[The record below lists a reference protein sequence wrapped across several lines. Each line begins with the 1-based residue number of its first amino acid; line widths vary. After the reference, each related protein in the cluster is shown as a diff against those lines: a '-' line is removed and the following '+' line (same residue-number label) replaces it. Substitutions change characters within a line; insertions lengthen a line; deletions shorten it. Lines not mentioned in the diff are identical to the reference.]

1 MTTTKA
7 ATISSI
13 IAGALMIIIF
23 AAIYLELIPTIF
35 IIVIGAIGIQNII
48 IVRYLAS
55 LFYENVDYIK
65 SKNFDICDILY
76 KEFPNCNSIMEKLRD
91 MMISSG
97 INPRE
102 ENSRKKFIAQENMNI
117 ILKDEKK
124 QMKCFM
130 KGYMS
135 RSIKSSLTIN
145 DILSVEFDDRVF
157 SVIIEIMLNI
167 YERDLIHEEIAKCEE
182 EKNKILE
189 RIAKLKEDMVFAS
202 LDDVI
207 DMTE

>member
-48 IVRYLAS
+48 IVRYFAS

-182 EKNKILE
+182 KKNKILE

>member
-48 IVRYLAS
+48 IVKYFAS
-55 LFYENVDYIK
+55 LFYDNVDYIK
-65 SKNFDICDILY
+65 STNFDICDILY

-135 RSIKSSLTIN
+135 RFIKSSLTIN